1 MTNEELDEARAD
13 EGRRIW
19 DEMGRPDEVRPG
31 WIVARLAREAAEARI
46 AELEARVAELE
57 RRLTEAKTPSHF
69 VDWSEEG
76 GDFCTDIE
84 SVIESAIYDTPP
96 GLHLFEVMTFREC
109 PTVWAVVHCLT
120 EDEREALGADTDWT
134 LTECATE
141 AEARALL
148 KEDDRSL
155 ADEALWR

>member
-1 MTNEELDEARAD
+1 MTEWINYHSHNRHLFVPPTQ
-13 EGRRIW
+13 G
-19 DEMGRPDEVRPG
+19 VRPMT
-31 WIVARLAREAAEARI
+31 EAERI
-46 AELEARVAELE
+46 KELEARVAELE
-57 RRLTEAKTPSHF
+57 AALTEAKTPSHF
-69 VDWSEEG
+69 VDWSDEG
-76 GDFCTDIE
+76 SDFCTDIE

-96 GLHLFEVMTFREC
+96 GLHLFEVMTFRQC

-148 KEDDRSL
+148 KEPRND
-155 ADEALWR
+155 